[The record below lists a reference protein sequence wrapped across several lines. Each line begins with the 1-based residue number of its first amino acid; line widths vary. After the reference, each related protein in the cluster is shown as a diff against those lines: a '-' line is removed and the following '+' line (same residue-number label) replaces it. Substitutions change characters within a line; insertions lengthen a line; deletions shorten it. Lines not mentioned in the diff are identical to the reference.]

1 MITKG
6 VKKSSHQENLAKSRF
21 RRLGDYIQK
30 INNRN
35 KDLAVSNL
43 LGVNIFKN
51 FMPSVA
57 NQSGLDL
64 SKYKVIQKGQFAT
77 NLMHV
82 NRDEVLP
89 VALFTEDKPA
99 LVSPAYITFEVIDEN
114 ELLPEFL
121 MMEFQRPEFD
131 RKAWTYCD
139 SSVRGGLEWDRL
151 CDMEIPDID
160 IDEQSKYVALYKGLL
175 TNQKTYANSLEDLQL
190 ICDTY
195 IEDLIKKEPLRRL
208 GEYIELNELRNS
220 DLKYGVD
227 DVRGVSNSKQF
238 MPTKA
243 NNAGRNLE
251 RFYVISPGEFVYNSR
266 TTRMGDKVGLG
277 YNNTEETFLTS
288 WNNNAFRVKK
298 DALNILNPAYLYL
311 FFYRSE
317 FDRYARFH
325 SWGSSTELFTWADM
339 CDVKLPIPDIKIQ
352 EAIVTIYHTLEARK
366 RINEQLKESIKP
378 LCPVL
383 MKGVVESME
392 KEPVMR

>member
-1 MITKG
+1 MSFK
-6 VKKSSHQENLAKSRF
+6 
-21 RRLGDYIQK
+21 RLGDYIQK
-30 INNRN
+30 VNNRN

-64 SKYKVIQKGQFAT
+64 SKYKVIKKGQFAT

-89 VALFTEDKPA
+89 VALYTDDEPA

-131 RKAWTYCD
+131 RKAWTFCD

-151 CDMEIPDID
+151 CDMEIPDIH
-160 IDEQSKYVALYKGLL
+160 ITEQRKYVALYKGLL
-175 TNQKTYANSLEDLQL
+175 TNQKVYENSLEDLQL

-195 IEDLIKKEPLRRL
+195 IEDLIKKEPLKRL
-208 GEYIELNELRNS
+208 GEYIQQSDERNT
-220 DLKYGVD
+220 DLETDNLLGISVNKI
-227 DVRGVSNSKQF
+227 F
-238 MPTKA
+238 IPTKSNKSRLDLSKYKIVRPRQFGYVSVTSRNGEKISIA
-243 NNAGRNLE
+243 ILDGEAGLVSSTYTVFE
-251 RFYVISPGEFVYNSR
+251 
-266 TTRMGDKVGLG
+266 
-277 YNNTEETFLTS
+277 
-288 WNNNAFRVKK
+288 VK
-298 DALNILNPAYLYL
+298 DFDELLPEYLYL
-311 FFYRSE
+311 YFQRTE
-317 FDRYARFH
+317 FDRYARFN
-325 SWGSSTELFTWADM
+325 SWGSARETFDWADM
-339 CDVKLPIPDIKIQ
+339 CDVKLPIPSIEKQ
-352 EAIVTIYHTLEARK
+352 TAIVTIYHTLETRK

-392 KEPVMR
+392 VEKVNAI